1 MNSKAPKQEV
11 VLNGILEE
19 EVAKYF
25 HICFYLDDE
34 GPDLDNSDHY
44 IFIPKPVCRILD
56 ECSVAILD
64 WYVKK
69 KKLMPFIRGRHSYRP
84 QNKRGESAVKWRKP
98 IGMIRR

>member
-1 MNSKAPKQEV
+1 MNSKTPKQEV
-11 VLNGILEE
+11 ILNGILQE

-34 GPDLDNSDHY
+34 GPDLENADHY

-56 ECSVAILD
+56 DYSVAILD

-69 KKLMPFIRGRHSYRP
+69 KKLMKFIRGRHSYLS
-84 QNKRGESAVKWRKP
+84 KKMRGESAIKWRKP
-98 IGMIRR
+98 IGVIRR